1 MRKACRNSLLLLLV
15 CAWIAGAADPAP
27 ADSVMPDAGL
37 VVGANLSQVAAS
49 PLLRQFPQLRGLTE
63 ALVASPGDPKE
74 KRFLLLALGVFDPGK
89 IGLGP
94 DPKLLARITELSGM
108 CDLWAISTIPLSDLP
123 APSSGGQFSGILQGD
138 LVRSILEISG
148 GLKFGASIQVS
159 VEVVTRTEKDA
170 TALADVVRFL
180 LGMAKVGVQ
189 NLDLKTQ
196 GEVMRLSLSIPEA
209 ELEKAAQRAAALP
222 R

>member
-15 CAWIAGAADPAP
+15 CAWIAGA
-27 ADSVMPDAGL
+27 DSVKPDAGL

-74 KRFLLLALGVFDPGK
+74 KRVLLLALGIFDPGK
-89 IGLGP
+89 IGSGP

-108 CDLWAISTIPLSDLP
+108 YDLWAVSTVPLSDLP

-148 GLKFGASIQVS
+148 GLKFGADVVIS
-159 VEVVTRTEKDA
+159 VEVVTRTAKDA

-196 GEVMRLSLSIPEA
+196 GEVMWLSLSIPEA
-209 ELEKAAQRAAALP
+209 ELEKAAQRAAAL
-222 R
+222 RR

>member
-15 CAWIAGAADPAP
+15 CAWIAGA
-27 ADSVMPDAGL
+27 DSVKPDAGL

-49 PLLRQFPQLRGLTE
+49 PLLQRFPQLRDLSKVL
-63 ALVASPGDPKE
+63 AASPGDPKE
-74 KRFLLLALGVFDPGK
+74 KRVLLLALGIFDPGK
-89 IGLGP
+89 IGSGP

-108 CDLWAISTIPLSDLP
+108 YDLWAVSTVPLSDLP

-148 GLKFGASIQVS
+148 GLKFGADVVIS
-159 VEVVTRTEKDA
+159 VEVVTRTAKDA

-180 LGMAKVGVQ
+180 VGMAKVGVQ

-196 GEVMRLSLSIPEA
+196 GEVMWLSLSIPEA
-209 ELEKAAQRAAALP
+209 ELEKAAQRAAAL
-222 R
+222 RR

>member
-15 CAWIAGAADPAP
+15 CAWIAGA
-27 ADSVMPDAGL
+27 DSVKPDAGL

-49 PLLRQFPQLRGLTE
+49 PLLQRFPQLRDLSK
-63 ALVASPGDPKE
+63 ALAASPGDSNQ
-74 KRFLLLALGVFDPGK
+74 KRVLLLALGVFDPSK

-94 DPKLLARITELSGM
+94 DPKLLARITELSGT
-108 CDLWAISTIPLSDLP
+108 CDLWAVSTVPLSDLP
-123 APSSGGQFSGILQGD
+123 ASYSGGQFSGILQGD

-159 VEVVTRTEKDA
+159 VEVVTRTDKDA

-180 LGMAKVGVQ
+180 VGMAKVGVQ
-189 NLDLKTQ
+189 DLDLKTQ